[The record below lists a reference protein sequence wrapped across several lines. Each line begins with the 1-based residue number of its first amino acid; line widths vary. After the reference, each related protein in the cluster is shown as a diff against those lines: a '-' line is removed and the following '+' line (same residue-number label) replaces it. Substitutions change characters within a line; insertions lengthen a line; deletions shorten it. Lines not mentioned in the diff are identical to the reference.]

1 MQARDAAADAEA
13 AGSHEV
19 NRARRRTAAERGA
32 ARRRRQEERERAAAA
47 ARLQKEAE
55 DVAAETVD
63 MVLGAAV
70 DASEARAVSAE
81 LHHHMNLLDMGAR
94 ALRDGLQ
101 HPLRQV
107 REEAATVLARLI
119 DTEFP
124 DLFAVL
130 RQVCSVT
137 QWDMPSTILECGG
150 LHTRKVQAHTKRL
163 PRSAATKQ
171 ILSPYIIMAG
181 GLSEFSL
188 KPFVCY

>member
-137 QWDMPSTILECGG
+137 QWVCPQQSWSVEACTRAKCRHTQSACREAQPQSKFC
-150 LHTRKVQAHTKRL
+150 LHTSSWRVACRNL
-163 PRSAATKQ
+163 
-171 ILSPYIIMAG
+171 
-181 GLSEFSL
+181 
-188 KPFVCY
+188 V